1 MNDTINGKINDKM
14 SEVGT
19 DDMPIPDHSQ
29 TPTGISST
37 SGRFNAW
44 RQHPLLREPLVHFV
58 VLGLL
63 IFAADQVVLAIRGN
77 PQEIIVPVAAQK
89 EARDAFF
96 AGLKREPTP
105 ADMKILLNRWVD
117 NEVLYRE
124 GIALGLDKGDTSI
137 RERVIFKALTVTQS
151 GLSLPKIDE
160 AGLRAWFETKRDRY
174 DQPARFDFQEA
185 MVLGDR
191 SAERMAA
198 FVKALNSQGQ
208 SDVESSLSLFKDRP
222 RPNLVQSYG
231 EPFAAMLEKQSP
243 GVWAAVESLEGV
255 RVVNLTAIAAG
266 QTSNFDAVKER
277 VFQDWKD
284 DATGQV
290 TQQALQSM
298 ARKYRIRGDG
308 FAL

>member
-1 MNDTINGKINDKM
+1 M
-14 SEVGT
+14 T
-19 DDMPIPDHSQ
+19 DVTLTPDHSQ
-29 TPTGISST
+29 TPSGASGVSS
-37 SGRFNAW
+37 RFNSW

-58 VLGLL
+58 FLGLL
-63 IFAADQVVLAIRGN
+63 IFAADQVVMAIRGN

-89 EARDAFF
+89 EAKDAFV
-96 AGLKREPTP
+96 AGMKREPTP
-105 ADMKILLNRWVD
+105 ADMKILMNRWVD

-124 GIALGLDKGDTSI
+124 GISLGLDKGDTSI
-137 RERVIFKALTVTQS
+137 RERVIFKALTITQS
-151 GLSLPKIDE
+151 GLSLPKINE
-160 AGLRAWFETKRDRY
+160 AGLRAWFVTKQGRY

-198 FVKALNSQGQ
+198 FVKALNSQSL

-231 EPFAAMLEKQSP
+231 EPFAAALEKQTP
-243 GVWAAVESLEGV
+243 GVWAAVDSREGV
-255 RVVNLTAIAAG
+255 RVINLTAIAAG

-290 TQQALQSM
+290 TQQALQGM

-308 FAL
+308 FSL

>member
-1 MNDTINGKINDKM
+1 MNDATLTADN
-14 SEVGT
+14 
-19 DDMPIPDHSQ
+19 SQ
-29 TPTGISST
+29 TPSGISST
-37 SGRFNAW
+37 SARFNSW

-58 VLGLL
+58 VLGML

-89 EARDAFF
+89 EAKGAFV
-96 AGLKREPTP
+96 AGMKREPTP
-105 ADMKILLNRWVD
+105 ADMKILMNRWVD

-124 GIALGLDKGDTSI
+124 GISLGLDKGDTSI

-185 MVLGDR
+185 MVIGDR
-191 SAERMAA
+191 SKERMTA
-198 FVKALNSQGQ
+198 FVKALNSQGP

-231 EPFAAMLEKQSP
+231 EPFAAALEKQGP
-243 GVWAAVESLEGV
+243 GVWAAVDSREGL
-255 RVVNLTAIAAG
+255 RVINLTTITAG
-266 QTSNFDAVKER
+266 QISNFDAVKER